1 MAEITQKQERAIQSL
16 LTSPTIG
23 HAAVQAGVGE
33 RTLRRWLAEDR
44 AFQAAYRDARRRI
57 FETAVGKLAALSED
71 AVAELK
77 RILTSPTARDRDKL
91 RACHLVLMHARESG
105 LGDIE
110 SLIEKLEAM
119 TDRGERT

>member
-1 MAEITQKQERAIQSL
+1 MTGITPRQERAVQSL
-16 LTSPTIG
+16 LTSPTLG
-23 HAAVQAGVGE
+23 HAALRAGVGE
-33 RTLRRWLAEDR
+33 RTLRRWLAEDS
-44 AFQAAYRDARRRI
+44 AFKAAYREARRRV
-57 FETAVGKLAALSED
+57 FETAVGKLAALSEE

-77 RILTSPTARDRDKL
+77 RILTSPTARDQDKL

-119 TDRGERT
+119 TGGQSL